1 MKTLRTLTLAAMAGI
16 AAAAGPGAA
25 LAHHSGAMFDH
36 TKVVTLT
43 GTIKEWQWKNPH
55 AWIVILAP
63 GKSGAAT
70 EYSIECSTINILAR
84 KGWTSQSFK
93 PGDKISLTM
102 NPMKDGTASG
112 LVLKATTVDG
122 HELPDHD
129 Y

>member
-1 MKTLRTLTLAAMAGI
+1 MKTLRNITLAAMAGV
-16 AAAAGPGAA
+16 AAVTGPGTA

-36 TKVVTLT
+36 AKVVTLN
-43 GTIKEWQWKNPH
+43 GTIKEFQWKNPH

-63 GKSGAAT
+63 GKSGPAT
-70 EYSIECSTINILAR
+70 EYAIECSTINILAR

-112 LVLKATTVDG
+112 LVLKATTADG